1 MATSRIQNQGRIR
14 QLNVDDTSG
23 EIWATKNIDL
33 RTNPSKIKLAR
44 PMKQV
49 MDNTALDDDPVEAI
63 ELYGD
68 SAFALTNTNLYQSN
82 LTSLND
88 LETWVNATT
97 SPNNAEDLNVFRGQ
111 LIVVDNTSAD
121 AWDGSTYT
129 TNWWTDR
136 GNPLLDSS
144 FRHISEVVKIG
155 AETIAIT
162 DGSQVHGYTGLIG
175 SDTGKVNVTLDL
187 PAGAIATCLKVGI
200 RRVFIGTSTES
211 TGEAFVY
218 DWDGAST
225 NYTQSF
231 PSGAQAVLA
240 MEMIDNA
247 PMIITERGE
256 IKLFNNAGFTKVA
269 QLPFSD
275 KFVYDTN
282 ISAGNVAT
290 GINSPVHPKGMKRSG
305 DNVYINVN
313 FQTDLG
319 ADGTAYT
326 LDERSPNGLWVLN
339 LKTYSLSHLCSPDN
353 EIGFKQVS
361 PIQILQNFNSRILM
375 ATRQSDN
382 EFSLWAEQE
391 DPTVANEG
399 YLITPQINSNTV
411 KDVYKEI
418 VAQAFMDTG
427 DTLEVKYRNES
438 VPNYPLTNIDGAWAK
453 TNQFNTTDDL
463 SEVYS
468 RFVSGERDEMEVL
481 IGSGAGKSVQIVSIE
496 QGTSTYS
503 VTVDQECGIIGE
515 TSIIRID
522 NWKKIDKT
530 MTIDDKEIARFGTG
544 GTGSWGQFKLIIKG
558 KKGLPEVRQ
567 ILIKTNA
574 KEEL

>member
-1 MATSRIQNQGRIR
+1 MATSRIPNQGRIR

-558 KKGLPEVRQ
+558 KKGLPEIRQ

>member
-1 MATSRIQNQGRIR
+1 MATSRIPNQGRIR

-290 GINSPVHPKGMKRSG
+290 GINSPVHPKGMKRAG

-558 KKGLPEVRQ
+558 KKGLPEIRQ

>member
-1 MATSRIQNQGRIR
+1 MATKKIPNQGMIR
-14 QLNVDDTSG
+14 QLNIDDTSG

-44 PMKQV
+44 PMKKV
-49 MDNTALDDDPVEAI
+49 MDNTALGDDPVEAI
-63 ELYGD
+63 ELYED
-68 SAFALTNTNLYQSN
+68 DAFVLTDKNLYRSN
-82 LTSLND
+82 LSTLND
-88 LETWVNATT
+88 LETWTTATS
-97 SPNNAEDLNVFRGQ
+97 SPDNSEDLNVFRGQ
-111 LIVVDNTSAD
+111 LIVVDRTSAD

-136 GNPLLDSS
+136 GNPSLDSS
-144 FRHISEVVKIG
+144 FRHISEVFNIG
-155 AETIAIT
+155 QESIAIT
-162 DGSQVHGYTGLIG
+162 DGEEVHGYSGLIG
-175 SDTGKVNVTLDL
+175 SDTGQSLVTVDL
-187 PAGAIATCLKVGI
+187 PTGVIATCLKAGI

-211 TGEAFVY
+211 TGEAFVHE
-218 DWDGAST
+218 WDGGSSIL
-225 NYTQSF
+225 NQSY
-231 PSGAQAVLA
+231 PTGAQAVLA
-240 MEMIDNA
+240 MELVDNA

-269 QLPFSD
+269 QLPFTD

-282 ISAGNVAT
+282 ISAGSVAT
-290 GINSPVHPKGMKRSG
+290 GINAPVHPKGMKRVG

-319 ADGTAYT
+319 AAGTAYT

-339 LKTYSLSHLCSPDN
+339 LKTYSLSHLCSPNN

-375 ATRQSDN
+375 GTRQSDN
-382 EFSLWAEQE
+382 EYSLWAEEE

-427 DTLEVKYRNES
+427 DTLDVKYRNES
-438 VPNYPLTNIDGAWAK
+438 VPSYPITDINGSWLET
-453 TNQFNTTDDL
+453 TVFNTTSDL
-463 SEVYS
+463 SEAYS

-481 IGSGAGKSVQIVSIE
+481 IGSGAGKSVQVVSIE
-496 QGTSTYS
+496 RTASTYS

-515 TSIIRID
+515 TSIVRID

-558 KKGLPEVRQ
+558 KKGLPEIRQ

>member
-1 MATSRIQNQGRIR
+1 MATSRIPNQGRIR

-256 IKLFNNAGFTKVA
+256 IKIFNNAGFTKVA

-558 KKGLPEVRQ
+558 KKGLPEIRQ